1 MRKYLIIIAAS
12 IIGSTLITLIL
23 KSLGVNQSAGITG
36 GVIGGIVGAL
46 SANYLNKK

>member
-1 MRKYLIIIAAS
+1 MRKYLIIIVSSAMGAA
-12 IIGSTLITLIL
+12 LITIIL
-23 KSLGVNQSAGITG
+23 KSLGVDQSAGITG